1 MTADATPMQR
11 WVLPVPVSA
20 DEDGVAL
27 GVQESAGGE
36 LANLPF
42 VDWRIGEH
50 ELVEILEDGN
60 LAPPDTIANRARLT
74 VCVLGSIR
82 LAMRGKISSRRAS
95 PLPAISSE
103 AGAHAIEL
111 EPAHGLED
119 LMAFHQATFLMLS

>member
-1 MTADATPMQR
+1 MGFAGAG
-11 WVLPVPVSA
+11 SA

-50 ELVEILEDGN
+50 ELVEILEDGE
-60 LAPPDTIANRARLT
+60 LGPADTIANRARLT
-74 VCVLGSIR
+74 VCVLGSDQAGNEGEDLIAPGKP
-82 LAMRGKISSRRAS
+82 LAGD
-95 PLPAISSE
+95 LVE